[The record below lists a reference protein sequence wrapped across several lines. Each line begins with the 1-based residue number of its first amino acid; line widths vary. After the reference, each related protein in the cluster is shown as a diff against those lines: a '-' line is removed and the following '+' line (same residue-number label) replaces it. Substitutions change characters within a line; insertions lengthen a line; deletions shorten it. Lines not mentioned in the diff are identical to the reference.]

1 MQSQR
6 FRPLV
11 DTTGPFVSVYFDDT
25 HDTQDAAAQLD
36 ARLRD
41 VRKHLEEQSISAAV
55 IEAIDTAVRAARPP
69 VGRSGRGVI
78 AAGEHIV
85 FDEHLI
91 RPPVSTVVRV
101 SELPFLLP
109 VIEHGVSHASYLTVA
124 VDHTGADIAL
134 HRDGRAGAET
144 VTGSGHP
151 VHAAHRAE
159 TSGYGGPQGR
169 VEEAVRKN
177 IREVAHRVTHLVD
190 ETAPDIVFVTGEAG
204 ARAELVSELPE
215 RVTAITVQL
224 HGGGR
229 TGGIDE
235 DEVHREMSAEFARRR
250 QAAVDDAAAHFAAG
264 RGTGLA
270 VEGLADVAAALRDGA
285 VATLI
290 IGDLGE
296 ATVVADHDRLA
307 LIGADAATVSDL
319 GGSPDRVLRADEAL
333 PLVAVATGAALVSAG
348 GQLAPADGIG
358 AVLRYPDVGAR

>member
-1 MQSQR
+1 MHSQR

-11 DTTGPFVSVYFDDT
+11 DATGPFVSVYFDDT
-25 HDTQDAAAQLD
+25 HDTQDAAAQLG

-41 VRKHLEEQSISAAV
+41 VRKHLEEQSVGATV
-55 IEAIDTAVRAARPP
+55 IEAIEATVRAAHPP

-78 AAGEHIV
+78 AAGGQVV
-85 FDEHLI
+85 FDEHLS
-91 RPPVSTVVRV
+91 RPPVATIVRV
-101 SELPFLLP
+101 SELPYLLP
-109 VIEHGVSHASYLTVA
+109 VVEHGVSHASYLTVA

-134 HRDGRAGAET
+134 HRGDLTGTET

-159 TSGYGGPQGR
+159 TAGYGGPRGR

-177 IREVAHRVTHLVD
+177 IREVAHRITQLVD
-190 ETAPDIVFVTGEAG
+190 ETAPEIVFISGEAG

-215 RVTAITVQL
+215 RVTARAVQL

-235 DEVHREMSAEFARRR
+235 DEVHREMTEEFARRR
-250 QAAVDDAAAHFAAG
+250 QADIDDAAERFAAG

-270 VEGLADVAAALRDGA
+270 VEGLADVTAALRDGA
-285 VATLI
+285 VDTLI
-290 IGDLGE
+290 VGDLGQT
-296 ATVVADHDRLA
+296 TVVAD
-307 LIGADAATVSDL
+307 SDL
-319 GGSPDRVLRADEAL
+319 GMIAPSADALSALGGAPARVLRADEAL
-333 PLVAVATGAALVSAG
+333 PLLAVAIGAGLVGAG
-348 GQLAPADGIG
+348 ERVAPADGIA

>member
-11 DTTGPFVSVYFDDT
+11 DTTGPFVSVFFDDT

-55 IEAIDTAVRAARPP
+55 IEAIDTAVRAAHPP

-78 AAGEHIV
+78 AAGERIV

-91 RPPVSTVVRV
+91 HPPVSTVVRV
-101 SELPFLLP
+101 SELPYLVP
-109 VIEHGVSHASYLTVA
+109 VVEHGVSHASYLTVA

-177 IREVAHRVTHLVD
+177 VREVAHRVTELVD
-190 ETAPDIVFVTGEAG
+190 KTAPDIVFVTGESG

-215 RVTAITVQL
+215 RVTAMTVQL

-229 TGGIDE
+229 AGGIDE
-235 DEVHREMSAEFARRR
+235 DEVRHEMSAEFVRRR
-250 QAAVDDAAAHFAAG
+250 QAAVEDAAERFAAG

-270 VEGLADVAAALRDGA
+270 VEGLAEVTAALRDGA

-296 ATVVADHDRLA
+296 ATLVA
-307 LIGADAATVSDL
+307 GADLATLAPTAEALSAL
-319 GGSPDRVLRADEAL
+319 GGAPARVVRADEAL
-333 PLVAVATGAALVSAG
+333 PLLAVATGAALVSG
-348 GQLAPADGIG
+348 GERLQPADGVG
-358 AVLRYPDVGAR
+358 AVLRYPDAGAH